1 MLSKEGLKKKFSK
14 DWKNQYQVE
23 IFKEKGFVRKTCRK
37 CGKNFW
43 TLDPERETCSD
54 PPCQNYE
61 FIGKP
66 ITKEKLNYIETW
78 RVFEKFFVQNGHE
91 SVPRYPVV
99 DRWRPDLFFTIASIQ
114 DFQRIDQG
122 NTVMEYPADPLIV
135 PQVCLRFPDIPN
147 VGVTGRH
154 HTSFIMPGQHSFGK
168 YWKDKTI
175 ELNFK
180 FLRNIMGIPEREL
193 VYIEDMWAMPD
204 FSQFG
209 PSLETFSKGLELV
222 NSVFS
227 QYTASG
233 KSYKELPLKV
243 IDVGWGHERLVWFS
257 NGTPSGYDCAFG
269 PVTDWMKKQ
278 AGLHKDTVFE
288 KYSKFAGGMTFD
300 EVDDVA
306 AVRKSIAKKLG
317 VSVDKL
323 NSVVEPMQ
331 ALYAIADHSKTL
343 LFAATDGG
351 IPSNVGGG
359 YNLRV
364 ILRRALSFIQE
375 FGFNFDLIKIA
386 ELHADF
392 LKPMFPELKDGLE
405 PLKNILDVEKERY
418 SKTMARAGMLIK
430 KHLKTGITTPT
441 LIKLYTSDGIA
452 PELVDKIA
460 KKEGK
465 PFHIPEDFYAKL
477 TEQHLTGKKEFE
489 KDTLKADVAGVPKTG
504 MMYYE
509 KSKATE
515 FTAKVIKVIGDW
527 VVLDKTL
534 FYPMGGG
541 QPSDIGT
548 ISANGKTHE
557 VRNVQKIGEVVLH
570 NVKGLKEG
578 QTVKGKLD
586 WKRRFRLMQ
595 MHTSTHIVAGAA
607 RKILGNHIW
616 QAGAKKDVDASRIDL
631 THYKPFTPQELE
643 KIEKLANEVVR
654 QSVPVDARFVPRNE
668 AEQKYGFV
676 LYQGGA
682 SPGKMVRVVK
692 VGDLDVEAC
701 GGVHL
706 SNTKEAEK
714 IKIIRTE
721 RIQDGVNRLVFT
733 CGLSADQFT
742 RNMEELFSKTLGAI
756 KSLPLDPKTK
766 SSLKPGFDA
775 RDLKKTADTFSIEP
789 KLLPQTVEKF
799 TREVVMDNE
808 ALNYL
813 RKRLGVPTKNLQ
825 ERLSG
830 VSNSKTLAEMGE
842 AIFSLWK
849 QQRKEAEKL
858 RRDMSSQRARELLE
872 KAKDSTVFEIIK
884 GARKELIETASQLLS
899 LNPKLTVILANEGGE
914 IIGMSK
920 TEDVS
925 KRIREICKKSGGSG
939 GGSPTLAQGKVE
951 LSKLRHLL

>member
-1 MLSKEGLKKKFSK
+1 MLSKDGLKKKFSK
-14 DWKNQYQVE
+14 DWKAQYQVE
-23 IFKEKGFVRKTCRK
+23 LFREKGFVRKTCK
-37 CGKNFW
+37 CGNFFW
-43 TLDPERETCSD
+43 TLDPDRKTCPN
-54 PPCQNYE
+54 PPCQNYD

-66 ITKEKLNYIETW
+66 ITREKMNYIETW

-168 YWKDKTI
+168 YWKDRTI

-180 FLRNIMGIPEREL
+180 FLNTVLGIPEKEI
-193 VYIEDMWAMPD
+193 VYIEDMWSMPD

-233 KSYKELPLKV
+233 NTYKELPTRV

-278 AGLHKDTVFE
+278 AGLHRDTLFE
-288 KYSKFAGGMTFD
+288 RYSRFAGSMTFD
-300 EVDDVA
+300 EVDDVGP
-306 AVRKSIAKKLG
+306 VRQRIAKTLG
-317 VSVDKL
+317 VSVKDL
-323 NSVVEPMQ
+323 NNVVEPMQ

-375 FGFNFDLIKIA
+375 FGFNFDILKIA

-392 LKPMFPELKDGLE
+392 LKPMFPELGEGLG
-405 PLKNILDVEKERY
+405 PLEKILGVEKERY
-418 SKTMARAGMLIK
+418 NNTMARAGLLIS
-430 KHLKTGITTPT
+430 KHLKKGIDTPT
-441 LIKLYTSDGIA
+441 LIKLYTSNGIS
-452 PELVDKIA
+452 PELVEKMA

-465 PFHIPEDFYAKL
+465 DFHIPEDFYAKL
-477 TEQHLTGKKEFE
+477 TEQHLTGNKEFE
-489 KDTLKADVAGVPKTG
+489 KDELKFDVTGIPKTK

-509 KSKATE
+509 TPKATE
-515 FTAKVIKVIGDW
+515 FTAKVIKRIGDW

-541 QPSDIGT
+541 QPSDVGT
-548 ISANGKTHE
+548 MSVKGKKHNVLE
-557 VRNVQKIGEVVLH
+557 VQKIGEVVFH
-570 NVKGLKEG
+570 KVAGPKEG
-578 QTVKGKLD
+578 DTVKGKID

-595 MHTSTHIVAGAA
+595 MHTSTHIIAGAA
-607 RKILGNHIW
+607 RKVLGSHVW
-616 QAGAKKDVDASRIDL
+616 QAGAKKDTDASRIDL
-631 THYKPFTPQELE
+631 THYKPFTPEELE
-643 KIEKLANEVVR
+643 RIEKLANQTIKQAV
-654 QSVPVDARFVPRNE
+654 SVDARFMPRSE

-682 SPGKMVRVVK
+682 SPGKTVRVVK
-692 VGDLDVEAC
+692 VGSLDVEAC

-706 SNTKEAEK
+706 TNTKDAEK
-714 IKIIRTE
+714 IKIIKTE
-721 RIQDGVNRLVFT
+721 RTQDGVNRLVFT
-733 CGLSADQFT
+733 CAFSADKFSKDLKDLFAKTIVKLSALPVAPPKAVFDQ
-742 RNMEELFSKTLGAI
+742 K
-756 KSLPLDPKTK
+756 
-766 SSLKPGFDA
+766 
-775 RDLKKTADTFSIEP
+775 DLKNASSIFSIEP
-789 KLLPQTVEKF
+789 KLLPVTVEKF
-799 TREVVMDNE
+799 SREIKLNSE
-808 ALNYL
+808 ALNHVRKGL
-813 RKRLGVPTKNLQ
+813 RMPEKPLK
-825 ERLSG
+825 ERLKGLSK
-830 VSNSKTLAEMGE
+830 SKTLTE
-842 AIFSLWK
+842 ACELVFRLWK
-849 QQRKEAEKL
+849 QQRKEADKL
-858 RRDMSSQRARELLE
+858 RAEMSENRAKELM
-872 KAKDSTVFEIIK
+872 KKVKNNIIFEITR
-884 GARKELIETASQLLS
+884 GARKELIETAAKLISM
-899 LNPKLTVILANEGGE
+899 NPKLTVILANEGGE
-914 IIGMSK
+914 IVGMSR
-920 TEDVS
+920 TTDVS
-925 KRIREICKKSGGSG
+925 KKIRDICQKAGGSG
-939 GGSPTLAQGKVE
+939 GGNKNLAQGRAE
-951 LSKLRHLL
+951 LSKLRRLVS